1 MDEGRIQYINQW
13 ISFLNEK
20 GKEYSPLIQ
29 DTYKKVVELY
39 NSLDTIQFI
48 SVNLKKTHELFYC

>member
-1 MDEGRIQYINQW
+1 MDEGKIEYINQW
-13 ISFLNEK
+13 ISFLHEK
-20 GKEYSPLIQ
+20 GKEYSPLIL